1 MKSVIHCIL
10 RKLLMRKINRL
21 MHAVYGAK
29 IIAAKIYARQF
40 FFKWGRSPRVPN
52 MAGVCLCLCLHERN
66 SLKDDKLF
74 NI

>member
-29 IIAAKIYARQF
+29 IIAAKISSRQF
-40 FFKWGRSPRVPN
+40 ILQICGATNGGPRVSN
-52 MAGVCLCLCLHERN
+52 MAGVCYVCVCMKEIH
-66 SLKDDKLF
+66 
-74 NI
+74 